1 MVISHVVVLIL
12 HVNLMYYFFFVSRG
26 KFSFKVS
33 VYMLELYND
42 RLIDLLAENSAADV
56 SFKYSSDL
64 NSVYV
69 YHMYYFYT
77 T

>member
-1 MVISHVVVLIL
+1 
-12 HVNLMYYFFFVSRG
+12 
-26 KFSFKVS
+26 
-33 VYMLELYND
+33 MLELYND